1 MLGLPLD
8 VWAMMIFSI
17 LAFFGVALWAL
28 IYTLRQ
34 EEQKM
39 DILRTEGALDTYSP
53 SALQDLRAWIDAHPN
68 PDDPDLEEARS
79 AYQEC
84 VETLRTTDR
93 HFYDWSDAEIERLDA
108 S

>member
-1 MLGLPLD
+1 MTTLPAD

-17 LAFFGVALWAL
+17 LVFFGVALWAL
-28 IYTLRQ
+28 IHTLRQ

-39 DILRTEGALDTYSP
+39 ELIRTEGNLDSYGPQALRE
-53 SALQDLRAWIDAHPN
+53 LRRWIDTH
-68 PDDPDLEEARS
+68 PDDPDVDMAREA
-79 AYQEC
+79 YDEC

-93 HFYDWSDAEIERLDA
+93 HFYDWSDADVQGLVT